1 MLILLRRN
9 SLATAKLYYR
19 AQLNRARRTM
29 LYRQRT
35 LETPS
40 GPLQTPILFPV
51 RNIGKR
57 STDNTPEYADSIPDL
72 GVAMV
77 NARAIRQR
85 DNQWNRIQDG
95 KTLRSEMGVPEDTIV
110 FADSGGFDFSDDD
123 VDTTPKRTL
132 ETQQQIGADLL
143 GTVDIP
149 LLRDNR
155 DAENQRRV
163 KQSTDYALEASDAY
177 GGEGLLIGSVHGHD
191 PETIKNTI
199 EYLDR
204 HGEFDGYALGSMVPI
219 RTDYKKVT
227 KLVLS
232 ARQATDKHLHV
243 YGLGGIVYQPLLLYL
258 GVDSFDSTA
267 FIRSAG
273 NRNYLLPG
281 FGGQPLRTIEN
292 LEYLPCSC
300 PVCQDQTL
308 DEIRGDRDQLTK
320 HNLWALTMELR
331 RFRYM
336 VTAGEDI
343 EAYLDLRFRGNEV
356 TYRAFKQAKQQ
367 VRRLT

>member
-1 MLILLRRN
+1 
-9 SLATAKLYYR
+9 
-19 AQLNRARRTM
+19 M

-40 GPLQTPILFPV
+40 GPLRTPTLFPV

-57 STDNTPEYADSIPDL
+57 SSDNTPEYTEAIPDL

-85 DNQWNRIQDG
+85 EPQWNRITDG
-95 KTLRSEMGVPEDTIV
+95 TTLRDAMGVPEDTIV
-110 FADSGGFDFSDDD
+110 FADSGGFDFSDDE
-123 VDTTPKRTL
+123 VDTTPERTL
-132 ETQQQIGADLL
+132 ETQRQIGADLF

-149 LLRDNR
+149 LLRENR
-155 DAENQRRV
+155 DAENQRRIER
-163 KQSTDYALEASDAY
+163 STEYALTASD
-177 GGEGLLIGSVHGHD
+177 EHRSDGLLIGSVHGHD
-191 PETIKNTI
+191 PETVRNTL
-199 EYLDR
+199 EYLEQ
-204 HGEFDGYALGSMVPI
+204 HGDFDGYALGSMVPV

-227 KLVLS
+227 KLVLA

-258 GVDSFDSTA
+258 GVDSFDSSS

-281 FGGQPLRTIEN
+281 FGGQELHSIEG

-300 PVCQDQTL
+300 PVCRDRTL
-308 DEIRGDRDQLTK
+308 DEIRKDRDQLTK
-320 HNLWALTMELR
+320 HNLWALAIELR

-336 VTAGEDI
+336 VEAGEDI
-343 EAYLDLRFRGNEV
+343 EAYLELRFRGNDV

-367 VRRLT
+367 VRRLS